1 MKTINDLKDELSIQ
15 FGSLLTGI
23 GPTELNT
30 VLAFILTSF
39 AHDFPEVNSR
49 AYKLLDSTSI
59 RVYLEEINDNF
70 IELKYQLPLQKIST
84 IAKQFYERI
93 YSLEECCTEI
103 DEVYAIQLT
112 NDFIEKNSTY
122 AVPRKPM
129 VLSDGTSEF
138 VSIDRDSVIVYL
150 TERVIDP
157 NYIKDYVYSILRVYS
172 CYKFVDYTLNRQF
185 SNFLDVNQKVFDLI
199 YGAINE
205 DITSGDLEQVTSVS
219 LSGLSVSFASKLT
232 GYSSTLSQLASG
244 FSNPTLVQEMNKM
257 RDNYKNQFKR
267 KKNVFYNY
275 VF

>member
-257 RDNYKNQFKR
+257 RDNYKQQFKR

-275 VF
+275 LF